1 MDWRFIEEHDSEWL
15 LQISKE
21 HHKESDWSEVTY
33 SEDKVKNYIHAATND
48 PNYFGIVLEEKDKR
62 IGFMAGKLLEYPF
75 SYELFARELDL
86 YVVPK
91 HRKGK
96 AGMFMMKKFI
106 DWAKANKALEVVFEP
121 RLSDKHIKKFD
132 AMAKRLG
139 MSHFANAY
147 RRKL

>member
-1 MDWRFIEEHDSEWL
+1 MDWRFVEDYDSEWL
-15 LQISKE
+15 LQLGKK
-21 HHKESDWSEVTY
+21 HHEESDWSKVKF
-33 SEDKVKNYIHAATND
+33 SEDKCKKYIQAATND
-48 PNYFGIVLEEKDKR
+48 PNYFGIILEEDDER
-62 IGFMAGKLLEYPF
+62 IGFMAGRLLEYPF
-75 SYELFARELDL
+75 SHELFARELDL

-106 DWAKANKALEVVFEP
+106 DWAKGSKALEVVFEP

-139 MSHFANAY
+139 MKHFANAY
-147 RRKL
+147 RIKL

>member
-62 IGFMAGKLLEYPF
+62 IGFMAG
-75 SYELFARELDL
+75 
-86 YVVPK
+86 
-91 HRKGK
+91 
-96 AGMFMMKKFI
+96 
-106 DWAKANKALEVVFEP
+106 
-121 RLSDKHIKKFD
+121 
-132 AMAKRLG
+132 
-139 MSHFANAY
+139 
-147 RRKL
+147 